1 MVDRHAALQL
11 SVHRPAVLPHP
22 RRPPRRPVARC
33 RLSGDHHR
41 FLELP
46 GSRGRPVDL
55 ADGRR
60 VQLWQGPARTDRP
73 RQPRLPVGVVPG
85 GQRAQHGCRGP
96 PMITAQHVVNIVL
109 DEAAKLGG
117 ADETMVL
124 VSDKVEATLRWAGN
138 SMTTNG
144 VSVSRNI
151 TVISVVRRGAS
162 AHIGTVVSAEVDPR
176 VIPGLV
182 ASSQDAARSAPAAV
196 DAAPLLAD
204 SGVPADWDA
213 PVPGTGPLV
222 FADVAE
228 SLSRG
233 FGGTDR
239 LYGFAHHSVSTT
251 FLASSTGLRRRY
263 TQPTGAVEINAKRG
277 DASAW
282 AGIGTTDFVDVPTD
296 SLLEQLSMRL
306 GWARRS
312 VELPAGRYET
322 IMPPSAVADMML
334 YLAWSMAGR
343 GAQEGRTALS
353 APGGGTRVGE
363 RLTDL
368 PLTLFSD
375 PMAPGLACTPF
386 VAVSSSSET
395 VSLFDNGM
403 EIGQVDWIRD
413 GVINALAYPRATA
426 AKFDAKVA
434 VAADNLVM
442 TGGSAEL
449 PDMIAATERGLLL
462 TTLWYIREVDPTT
475 MLLTGLTRDGVY
487 LIEDGEVTA
496 AVNNFRFNE
505 SPLDLLRRVTEA
517 GASEKTLPREC
528 SDWATRAA
536 MPSLRIPDFY
546 MSSVSQA
553 Q

>member
-1 MVDRHAALQL
+1 
-11 SVHRPAVLPHP
+11 
-22 RRPPRRPVARC
+22 
-33 RLSGDHHR
+33 
-41 FLELP
+41 
-46 GSRGRPVDL
+46 
-55 ADGRR
+55 
-60 VQLWQGPARTDRP
+60 
-73 RQPRLPVGVVPG
+73 
-85 GQRAQHGCRGP
+85 
-96 PMITAQHVVNIVL
+96 MITAQHVVNIVL
-109 DEAAKLGG
+109 DEAAKAGR

-124 VSDKVEATLRWAGN
+124 VTDRVGANLRWAGN

-144 VSVSRNI
+144 VSVSRS
-151 TVISVVRRGAS
+151 TAVISIVRQGES
-162 AHIGTVVSAEVDPR
+162 AFIGTVVSAEVDPR

-182 ASSQDAARSAPAAV
+182 AASQDAARSAPEAG

-204 SGVPADWDA
+204 AGVPADWDA
-213 PVPGTGPLV
+213 PVPGTGAEV
-222 FADVAE
+222 FAEVAS

-233 FGGTDR
+233 FRGSDR

-263 TQPTGAVEINAKRG
+263 TQPAGAVEINAKRG

-282 AGIGTTDFVDVPTD
+282 AGIGTPDFVDVPID
-296 SLLEQLSMRL
+296 LLLEELAIRL
-306 GWARRS
+306 GWAQRS
-312 VELPAGRYET
+312 VDLPAGRYET
-322 IMPPSAVADMML
+322 IMPPSTVADMML
-334 YLAWSMAGR
+334 YMAWSMAGR
-343 GAQEGRTALS
+343 GAQEGRTAFS

-363 RLTDL
+363 RLTEL

-386 VAVSSSSET
+386 VATSNSSET
-395 VSLFDNGM
+395 ASVFDNGM
-403 EIGQVDWIRD
+403 EVGQVDWIRD

-442 TGGSAEL
+442 TGGSADL
-449 PDMIAATERGLLL
+449 ADMIAATERGLLL

-475 MLLTGLTRDGVY
+475 LLLTGLTRDGVY

-505 SPLDLLRRVTEA
+505 SPLDLLRRATQA
-517 GASEKTLPREC
+517 GVSEKTLPREWG
-528 SDWATRAA
+528 DWATRAA
-536 MPSLRIPDFY
+536 MPSLRIPGFH

-553 Q
+553 R

>member
-1 MVDRHAALQL
+1 
-11 SVHRPAVLPHP
+11 
-22 RRPPRRPVARC
+22 
-33 RLSGDHHR
+33 
-41 FLELP
+41 
-46 GSRGRPVDL
+46 
-55 ADGRR
+55 
-60 VQLWQGPARTDRP
+60 
-73 RQPRLPVGVVPG
+73 
-85 GQRAQHGCRGP
+85 
-96 PMITAQHVVNIVL
+96 MITAQHVVNIVL

-124 VSDKVEATLRWAGN
+124 VTDRVEATLRWAGN

-151 TVISVVRRGAS
+151 AVISVVRRGS
-162 AHIGTVVSAEVDPR
+162 GAHVGTVVSAEVDPR
-176 VIPGLV
+176 ALPGQV
-182 ASSQDAARSAPAAV
+182 AASQDAARSAPEAG

-204 SGVPADWDA
+204 GGVPADWDA

-222 FADVAE
+222 FADIAD

-233 FGGTDR
+233 FRGADR

-251 FLASSTGLRRRY
+251 FLATSTGLRRRY
-263 TQPTGAVEINAKRG
+263 TQPAGAVELNAKRG

-282 AGIGTTDFVDVPTD
+282 AGIGTADFIDVPTD
-296 SLLEQLSMRL
+296 SLLDQLSTRL
-306 GWARRS
+306 GWAERT
-312 VELPAGRYET
+312 VDLPAGRYET
-322 IMPPSAVADMML
+322 IMPPSTVADMML
-334 YLAWSMAGR
+334 YLVWSMVGR
-343 GAQEGRTALS
+343 GAQEGRTAFS
-353 APGGGTRVGE
+353 ASGGGTRVGE
-363 RLTDL
+363 RLTEL
-368 PLTLFSD
+368 PLSLFSD
-375 PMAPGLACTPF
+375 PMTPGLACTPF
-386 VAVSSSSET
+386 VATSSSSEAMS
-395 VSLFDNGM
+395 VFDNGM
-403 EIGQVDWIRD
+403 EIAQVDWIRN

-426 AKFDAKVA
+426 AKFDAEVA

-449 PDMIAATERGLLL
+449 TDMVAATERGLLL

-475 MLLTGLTRDGVY
+475 LLLTGLTRDGVY

-517 GASEKTLPREC
+517 GASEKTLPREWG
-528 SDWATRAA
+528 DWATRAA
-536 MPSLRIPDFY
+536 MPSLRIPDFH